1 MFVMNTANVKL
12 IGQYTISAIVA
23 AGIVVLMALKVIL
36 VAEGLPILTLA
47 AGYKAGNTVGYKT
60 GHAVGT
66 RTASTVV
73 TNKDNNA
80 KED

>member
-23 AGIVVLMALKVIL
+23 AGIVVLMALKVIS

-47 AGYKAGNTVGYKT
+47 AGYKVGNTVGYKT
-60 GHAVGT
+60 GHAVGS
-66 RTASTVV
+66 RTGSTVV
-73 TNKDNNA
+73 ANNNA
-80 KED
+80 KENS